1 MKRFLVFTDGKA
13 GHENQSKALA
23 EGLGGEAVLQRFT
36 FPSRW
41 AKGWGYAVDH
51 LGLPFAPTVPE
62 GRFDAV
68 ICTGS
73 NTFLAGKRAARR
85 LGIPVVANL
94 FPRGWRLDF
103 DCIVSPAFDAPPKR
117 ANVIE
122 TPVNLTPSRP
132 EWYEAKTAEFLARH
146 QPTKPAAALILGGPN
161 AVAQMTREWANL
173 ACERFFAETVGME
186 RWVTTSRRTPMAVE
200 HAVASWPFDY
210 QVLYSMNQFNPI
222 PAFVSLAERL
232 VVSSDSTGMLS
243 EAVTRGTAGVEILLD
258 FTGDGG
264 KFGRFVENL
273 CAGGYARIFGKSIK
287 GDAPNRKVDLA
298 PIYAAVGRLL
308 GLE

>member
-23 EGLGGEAVLQRFT
+23 EGLGGEAVLQPFA

-41 AKGWGYAVDH
+41 AKGWSYAVDR
-51 LGLPFAPTVPE
+51 LGLPFDVPIPE

-73 NTFLAGKRAARR
+73 NTFLAGKRSARR
-85 LGIPVVANL
+85 LGIPVAANL
-94 FPRGWRLDF
+94 FPRGLRLDF
-103 DCIVSPAFDAPPKR
+103 DCILAPAFDAPPKR
-117 ANVIE
+117 PNIIE

-132 EWYEAKTAEFLARH
+132 EWYEQKTAEFLARH
-146 QPTKPAAALILGGPN
+146 RPQKPAAALILGGPN
-161 AVAQMTREWANL
+161 AVASMDREWANL

-210 QVLYSMNQFNPI
+210 QLLYSMDRFNPI

-232 VVSSDSTGMLS
+232 VVSAESTGMLS

-258 FTGDGG
+258 FTEDGG

-273 CAGGYARIFGKSIK
+273 CAGGYARIFGKFAK
-287 GDAPNRKVDLA
+287 GSAPNRKVDLA
-298 PIYAAVGRLL
+298 PVYAQAGRLL